1 MSTSINQDHKGSG
14 DNVAGD
20 KIIYQAHDPGA
31 VTKKYLTVIPASPET
46 FIGREEETV
55 KICSM
60 LQAADNPLVVRGM
73 GGLGKSTIAKVVLD
87 KLAAASKHVAWIDAS
102 QGLKTGFTNSNLL
115 VNLKIPV
122 ADSSLTPAEQ
132 TEELFQCAI
141 AALLNMEGRG
151 AIVVD
156 NLLPEEDLA
165 ALRSLKALHK
175 NWQVLITS
183 RFHFE
188 GFKEFK
194 LGFLTAKEC
203 MKLFYAYYL
212 LDKNDAVLETILRDI
227 GYHTLTA
234 EMMSKTGQKLRLSIT
249 DIAERINQKG
259 LNIASKSNIAV
270 DHSAQSVDNIQHYML
285 RIFALGEMSP
295 MEETVLKNFAVINSY
310 DFAVMAIYIFMYVDE
325 ENNAALKDEF
335 NLAVSDLIDKGWFI
349 IRDPD
354 KKDLT
359 KTEAENE
366 EEDND
371 VFIKMHPLIQELVR
385 LQLKPTHEDC
395 KNIVAF
401 FTKMSLAHL
410 TAASMPKFMLIKI
423 ALATNLS
430 DPVKEIFELKNSV
443 AADYI
448 EMGFKN
454 DAIAILDGNVELMNS
469 AEEQGIPINEDSI
482 YGLAYLY
489 SQAGAYQVA
498 ADNIINLIDRLADPA
513 TDKAADLRHRAGD
526 IFLNLKNYEAAK
538 EHVNKALAIRQAN
551 YPGGDISLAQ
561 EYKLLGQILQA
572 EENIITKESA
582 EYYVESYNLTKKFAE
597 PGSFKDAMAEID
609 MAIILASDEVFAE
622 SVKSLLAKGIEI
634 FKKLYVN
641 NAEELFYVE
650 TAAARTSERINDLQ
664 AAQDYYKSAIGRLED
679 QEKTSAIYFS
689 EAMVSYARFTKY
701 KLQDNKL
708 AADIINKACAYQ
720 ELFID
725 NAEFAFLREA
735 RDEIVT
741 R

>member
-1 MSTSINQDHKGSG
+1 MNTSVNQDHKGSG
-14 DNVAGD
+14 DNIAGD
-20 KIIYQAHDPGA
+20 KITYQAHNPEA
-31 VTKKYLTVIPASPET
+31 VTKKYLTIIPASPET
-46 FIGREEETV
+46 FIGREEEIV
-55 KICSM
+55 KISSM

-87 KLAAASKHVAWIDAS
+87 KLAPAAKYIAWIDAS
-102 QGLKTGFTNSNLL
+102 QGLKAGFTNSNLL
-115 VNLKIPV
+115 SNLKIP
-122 ADSSLTPAEQ
+122 ATDSSLTPAEQ
-132 TEELFQCAI
+132 TDELFRSAI
-141 AALLNMEGRG
+141 GALLNIEGSG
-151 AIVVD
+151 VMVVD
-156 NLLPEEDLA
+156 NLLQEEDLA
-165 ALRSLKALHK
+165 ALRSIKTLHK

-183 RFHFE
+183 RFHFD

-194 LGFLTAKEC
+194 LGFLSLEEC

-212 LDKNDAVLETILRDI
+212 LDKNDAILETILSDI

-249 DIAERINQKG
+249 DISDRINQKG

-310 DFAVMAIYIFMYVDE
+310 DFAVMAMYIFMYVDE
-325 ENNAALKDEF
+325 EDNADLKDEF
-335 NLAVSDLIDKGWFI
+335 NLAVSNLIDKGWFI
-349 IRDPD
+349 IRDPE
-354 KKDLT
+354 KKDPT
-359 KTEAENE
+359 KTDAENE
-366 EEDND
+366 EDEND

-395 KNIVAF
+395 RNIVAF

-454 DAIAILDGNVELMNS
+454 DATAVLDGTVELMNS
-469 AEEQGIPINEDSI
+469 AEEQGIQINEDCIS
-482 YGLAYLY
+482 GLAYLY
-489 SQAGAYQVA
+489 SQAGVHQVA

-513 TDKAADLRHRAGD
+513 TDKAADLHHQAGD

-551 YPGGDISLAQ
+551 YPDGDISLAQ
-561 EYKLLGQILQA
+561 EYKLLGHILQA
-572 EENIITKESA
+572 EENIITKEAA
-582 EYYVESYNLTKKFAE
+582 EYYLEGYNITKKFAE
-597 PGSFKDAMAEID
+597 PESFKHAMAEID

-622 SVKSLLAKGIEI
+622 SVKTLLAKAIEI

-664 AAQDYYKSAIGRLED
+664 SAHDYYKSAIARLE
-679 QEKTSAIYFS
+679 QQQKTSTVYFT
-689 EAMVSYARFTKY
+689 EAMISYARFAKH
-701 KLQDNKL
+701 KLQDNNL

-725 NAEFAFLREA
+725 NTEFAFLREA
-735 RDEIVT
+735 RDEIIAG
-741 R
+741 